1 VKSYQ
6 KFIHFPKTGILSTKD
21 NLCRVMKKMKV
32 IKQLLFYIDLQMI
45 YGSIYDFTPVT
56 FILPNEY
63 KKFIEEFANSDTK

>member
-1 VKSYQ
+1 
-6 KFIHFPKTGILSTKD
+6 
-21 NLCRVMKKMKV
+21 MKKMKV